1 MVRFRAAAEDARR
14 WMLECKMAKSYG
26 SMSIAEL
33 SALMQSGAV
42 NPVEVAVSVLD
53 AIEGHPDKAIF
64 LASTRQR
71 AMKEAK
77 ASAKRLA
84 DGRSLGLLD
93 GIPVAWKDLF
103 DIEGMVTA
111 AGSKVLARAKPA
123 PSDAAVVGALKA
135 AGMVTV
141 GRVNMSEFA
150 FSGLG
155 LNPHYGTPL
164 NPHSTDIA
172 RIPGGSSSGSGVSV
186 AAGLVPVSIGT
197 DTGGSVRIPAALNG
211 IVGYKATRGRYS
223 MKGVFPLAN
232 SLDSLGPLC
241 RTVKDAI
248 WVDAAMQGLT
258 APSIG
263 AGLIANAEIII
274 PEDVVFEDAQPEVAA
289 VFEGAVSRLADAG
302 AKIVRL
308 PFPSFSAILALM
320 ASHGALVTAEA
331 YWLHRGRISGE
342 AASQIDPRVVSRTRF
357 GEKIMLADYLDILD
371 ARARLIAEVDAL
383 IGARLVAFPTVAHV
397 APALEPLKINDDLFV
412 TTNARTLRN
421 TLLGNFLDW
430 CGISIPCGTGQAGMP
445 VGLLLSAPQRADERL
460 LSFALTAEA
469 IIRADT

>member
-1 MVRFRAAAEDARR
+1 
-14 WMLECKMAKSYG
+14 
-26 SMSIAEL
+26 
-33 SALMQSGAV
+33 
-42 NPVEVAVSVLD
+42 
-53 AIEGHPDKAIF
+53 
-64 LASTRQR
+64 
-71 AMKEAK
+71 
-77 ASAKRLA
+77 
-84 DGRSLGLLD
+84 
-93 GIPVAWKDLF
+93 
-103 DIEGMVTA
+103 
-111 AGSKVLARAKPA
+111 
-123 PSDAAVVGALKA
+123 LKI

-164 NPHSTDIA
+164 NPRSTDIA

-211 IVGYKATRGRYS
+211 IVGYKATRGRYP

-357 GEKIMLADYLDILD
+357 GEKIMLTDYLDILD

-383 IGARLVAFPTVAHV
+383 IGGRLVAFPTVAHV
-397 APALEPLKINDDLFV
+397 APALEPLKMDDDLFV

-430 CGISIPCGTGQAGMP
+430 CGVSIPCGTGQAGMP
-445 VGLLLSAPQRADERL
+445 VGFLLSAPQRADERL

-469 IIRADT
+469 IIRGDT